1 MIKIFCVQTAVFPW
15 ANYCLEGLWIKF
27 CSKSLTWMP
36 LLVFFKLIR
45 SFDPWGNVF
54 QYCHLP
60 SYSYLNYQSLEDL
73 VVPQDQYCGKGTKA
87 KNIVIFLTIC
97 VVTIFFSAAHD
108 HSNYNVLTVKVPPP
122 KKLSI
127 VTLSHSAPLQA
138 PVVQRLDSA
147 IHPINHYPVD
157 KYYGNQLRNPL
168 DSNLSGVALSNV
180 LTTAARPL
188 KGMLLKALKSC
199 LLEDRY

>member
-1 MIKIFCVQTAVFPW
+1 MYDMIKIFCVLTAVFPW
-15 ANYCLEGLWIKF
+15 ANYCLEELWIKF
-27 CSKSLTWMP
+27 CSKSLTWMS
-36 LLVFFKLIR
+36 LLDNLSFSYFWKRNNVFFKLIR
-45 SFDPWGNVF
+45 SFDPCGNVF

-87 KNIVIFLTIC
+87 KNIVIFFTIC
-97 VVTIFFSAAHD
+97 IVTIFFSAAHD
-108 HSNYNVLTVKVPPP
+108 HSNYNVLTVKVPKK

-127 VTLSHSAPLQA
+127 VTLSPSAPLQA

-157 KYYGNQLRNPL
+157 KYYGNQLRNPR
-168 DSNLSGVALSNV
+168 NLSG
-180 LTTAARPL
+180 
-188 KGMLLKALKSC
+188 G
-199 LLEDRY
+199 

>member
-1 MIKIFCVQTAVFPW
+1 
-15 ANYCLEGLWIKF
+15 
-27 CSKSLTWMP
+27 MP

-97 VVTIFFSAAHD
+97 IVTIFFSAAHD
-108 HSNYNVLTVKVPPP
+108 HSNYNVLTVKVPP
-122 KKLSI
+122 KKTVNCYLLSLFS
-127 VTLSHSAPLQA
+127 TPG

-168 DSNLSGVALSNV
+168 DSNLSCVALSNV
-180 LTTAARPL
+180 LTTAAWPL